1 MDGARTRGQAAALGA
16 VAGMIRG
23 RVPHAV
29 LLVGPDGVGK
39 TTLAID
45 LAAGLLCTADLASRP
60 CRACRACRLVDSGG
74 HLDLHRLGPV
84 GPSRQVVIGGPDAK
98 FRGVRDLVS
107 ELALMPVEG
116 GARVA
121 VIEGADRMN
130 EDAQSALLKTLE
142 EPPAGVTIILCA
154 DQEGRLLPTVRS
166 RCLRVRLGL
175 VGPRDIEA
183 ILTDHDVADPPTAS
197 RLGRL
202 AAGRPGLALAYARA
216 PEAMLIRAELTRTA
230 LDLTEARPSARLA
243 AARSA
248 IPRAIALSSAL
259 AAGDPAQ
266 ATAVRPV
273 RRRGAVATAN
283 AEATAAGADLLA
295 SAAARAALPVSTA
308 AGADLPDEDPPD
320 PLFDEIDGAPRKGP
334 SAPERRHAVEILLGL
349 WGDVARDL
357 ALVGSG
363 GARSVRDTVL
373 LEELT
378 ATSAVIPP
386 GAAAAF
392 LARSAQASELL
403 ASNVSPELLLDVL
416 VLAWPH
422 HRAAA

>member
-1 MDGARTRGQAAALGA
+1 MESARTRGQAAALGA

-23 RVPHAV
+23 PAPHAV

-45 LAAGLLCTADLASRP
+45 LAAGLLCTADPASRP

-84 GPSRQVVIGGPDAK
+84 GPSRQVVMGGPDAK

-107 ELALMPVEG
+107 ELSLMPVEG

-121 VIEGADRMN
+121 IIEGADRMN

-142 EPPAGVTIILCA
+142 EPPAGVTIVLCA

-166 RCLRVRLGL
+166 RCARVRLGL

-183 ILTDHDVADPPTAS
+183 ILADHDVADPPTAS

-202 AAGRPGLALAYARA
+202 AAGRPGLALAYGRA
-216 PEAMLIRAELTRTA
+216 PEAVFIRAELTRIA

-259 AAGDPAQ
+259 ASGGPAQ
-266 ATAVRPV
+266 ATAARPV
-273 RRRGAVATAN
+273 RRRGA
-283 AEATAAGADLLA
+283 
-295 SAAARAALPVSTA
+295 AAAASVMARLAVALPASVPASV
-308 AGADLPDEDPPD
+308 DLPDEDLSD
-320 PLFDEIDGAPRKGP
+320 PLSDEVDGAARKGP
-334 SAPERRHAVEILLGL
+334 SAPERRRAVEILLGL

-357 ALVGSG
+357 AVVGSG

-392 LARSAQASELL
+392 LARSAQAAELL

-422 HRAAA
+422 RLSAA

>member
-1 MDGARTRGQAAALGA
+1 
-16 VAGMIRG
+16 MIRG
-23 RVPHAV
+23 PVPHAV

-39 TTLAID
+39 TTLAVD
-45 LAAGLLCTADLASRP
+45 FAAGLLCTADPAVRP

-107 ELALMPVEG
+107 ELSLMPVEG

-121 VIEGADRMN
+121 IIEGADRMN

-142 EPPAGVTIILCA
+142 EPLAGVTIVLCA

-166 RCLRVRLGL
+166 RCARVRLGL

-183 ILTDHDVADPPTAS
+183 ILADHDLADPPTAS

-216 PEAMLIRAELTRTA
+216 PEAVLIRSELTRIA

-243 AARSA
+243 AARA
-248 IPRAIALSSAL
+248 AVPRAIALSSAL
-259 AAGDPAQ
+259 AAGDPNQ
-266 ATAVRPV
+266 AAAVRPV
-273 RRRGAVATAN
+273 RRRGA
-283 AEATAAGADLLA
+283 ATAARATAAAPAIAPASAPAGVDLSEDDPTDA
-295 SAAARAALPVSTA
+295 PPDEVEAAAR
-308 AGADLPDEDPPD
+308 
-320 PLFDEIDGAPRKGP
+320 KGP
-334 SAPERRHAVEILLGL
+334 AAPERRRAVEILLGL
-349 WGDVARDL
+349 WSDVARDL

-373 LEELT
+373 LEELI
-378 ATSAVIPP
+378 ATSAIIPP

-392 LARSAQASELL
+392 LDRSARAAELL
-403 ASNVSPELLLDVL
+403 ASNVSPELLLDAL
-416 VLAWPH
+416 VLAWP
-422 HRAAA
+422 RRLAAA